1 MPFCKHRPQRT
12 YCAQYIIELDD
23 MRGLVKH
30 LGEHA
35 DCDFHAGAWL
45 AFGILAEMAEEAGEV
60 DRWQDFAVEFEA
72 RVSRLKE
79 GEA

>member
-45 AFGILAEMAEEAGEV
+45 AFGILAEMAEESGEV

-72 RVSRLKE
+72 RVSRLRE

>member
-45 AFGILAEMAEEAGEV
+45 AFGILAEMAEESGEV

-72 RVSRLKE
+72 RVSRLRE
-79 GEA
+79 GEG